1 MSIEINPEAE
11 AAFQAWYQ
19 TEGVRTPSP
28 AGKHWHEEY
37 QRMAFMGAVN
47 YMNKKALF
55 IESDIELLEEE
66 VVKVESKIK
75 AINKLIKVLIRQNR
89 K

>member
-1 MSIEINPEAE
+1 MSTEINPEIE
-11 AAFQAWYQ
+11 EAFQAWYH

-37 QRMAFMGAVN
+37 QRMAFYGAIN
-47 YMNKKALF
+47 YMNNRALE
-55 IESDIELLEEE
+55 IEWDVEVMDEEMYELEG
-66 VVKVESKIK
+66 KVEAMSKLMK
-75 AINKLIKVLIRQNR
+75 TLIRQNR